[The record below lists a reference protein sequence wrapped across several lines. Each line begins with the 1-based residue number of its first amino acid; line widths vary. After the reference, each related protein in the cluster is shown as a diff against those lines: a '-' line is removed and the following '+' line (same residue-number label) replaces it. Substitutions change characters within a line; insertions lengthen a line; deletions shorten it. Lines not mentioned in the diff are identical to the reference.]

1 MTVTIAAAVSEWIAP
16 LTNDLIAPLIGGLLV
31 TMTSNLY
38 SKIFPPHVAI
48 MPTIAGIIMLV
59 PGGYGLRGMFALAID
74 GDTEGG
80 IAVVF
85 TMLLIATG

>member
-1 MTVTIAAAVSEWIAP
+1 M
-16 LTNDLIAPLIGGLLV
+16 
-31 TMTSNLY
+31 Y

-74 GDTEGG
+74 GDIDGG
-80 IAVVF
+80 VTVVF
-85 TMLLIATG
+85 TMLLIATGLFFFILF